1 MLWLWNTLDGS
12 PGAVLFTRSNSQFCG
27 LAPQMETI
35 EWKLSVAVLLVSL
48 SKFYNTFNKTS
59 DLHLFPETFENI
71 FGRLTS
77 WYAEPVSL
85 RPYILRDL
93 KIPAYYPAPII
104 VHFFNWLMVIV
115 SINLLMCSIKC
126 NGAFRIKLSKSILI
140 ELCWRILLLLGPV
153 SYREFRQ
160 TSSCQLL
167 LALRASGSWSIFYRR
182 RHLFLC
188 QASNWSK
195 I

>member
-77 WYAEPVSL
+77 WYAEPV
-85 RPYILRDL
+85 
-93 KIPAYYPAPII
+93 
-104 VHFFNWLMVIV
+104 HFFNWLMVIV

-160 TSSCQLL
+160 TSSCKLL